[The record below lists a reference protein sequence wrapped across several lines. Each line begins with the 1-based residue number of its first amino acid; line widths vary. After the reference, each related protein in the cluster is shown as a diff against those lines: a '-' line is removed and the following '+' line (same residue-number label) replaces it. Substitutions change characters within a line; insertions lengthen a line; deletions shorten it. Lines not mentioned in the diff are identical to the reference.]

1 MQDCV
6 DRGKVC
12 NELNVIGETSDGRNT
27 PNFGTPNSVE
37 EMQPSGSVT
46 NTLEKTVP
54 VLVVASCLSG
64 RTLAKISPT
73 CDNASRA
80 LKVLSALFLDEDS
93 GTIYVGTRTGE
104 LHVWK

>member
-6 DRGKVC
+6 DRGKIC
-12 NELNVIGETSDGRNT
+12 NELNVIGEETSGGRNT
-27 PNFGTPNSVE
+27 PNFGTPSSVE
-37 EMQPSGSVT
+37 EMQPSIPV
-46 NTLEKTVP
+46 NTTEKTVP

-64 RTLAKISPT
+64 RTLAKIRPT